1 MGPYR
6 QDVSDAK
13 VQVQM
18 DDAGIVL
25 GSLMIKSLYKGIFS
39 LALIA
44 AGMASQPASLRA
56 QESSSSLALTSN
68 TVEVAS
74 LALPSAPEV
83 STSMTPGRPP
93 AAAFA
98 PLPIVAV
105 TPSQDGGHPHKF
117 WDRENRILFAA
128 TGGLATA
135 DFFVTRSNLARG
147 GRELNP
153 LTRPFTR
160 NTPALAANF
169 AIETGSVMGV
179 SYFFH
184 KTGHHKLERLTSV
197 VDIGG
202 SAFAV
207 GYGLTH
213 R

>member
-1 MGPYR
+1 MG
-6 QDVSDAK
+6 
-13 VQVQM
+13 
-18 DDAGIVL
+18 DAGIVPR
-25 GSLMIKSLYKGIFS
+25 SLMIKSLYKGICWLAVLGAAVGLQSAS
-39 LALIA
+39 LA
-44 AGMASQPASLRA
+44 A
-56 QESSSSLALTSN
+56 QEFALGAAKHSSTL
-68 TVEVAS
+68 EIAS
-74 LALPSAPEV
+74 AIALPSAPEA
-83 STSMTPGRPP
+83 SSLMTPVATP

-105 TPSQDGGHPHKF
+105 APSLREKTQHVF
-117 WDRENRILFAA
+117 WDRQNRILFAA
-128 TGGLATA
+128 TGGMAAA
-135 DFFVTRSNLARG
+135 DFFVTRSNLAAG

-160 NTPALAANF
+160 STPALAANF
-169 AIETGSVMGV
+169 ALETGSVMGI